1 MKKLLPIGTL
11 GLAGLVGAGLMTLPG
26 STVAANLGDD
36 VATKR
41 EDNLTELVL
50 VDDDDDDDTNDS
62 SNTNSKSRFT
72 GSSRSTRDNTRSNF
86 TKVSRDRDISRSDKT
101 KDWTRDGGSRTRD
114 WSANRT
120 NDRTRN
126 DTRGR
131 R

>member
-26 STVAANLGDD
+26 STVAANLGED

-50 VDDDDDDDTNDS
+50 VDDDDDDDTND
-62 SNTNSKSRFT
+62 NSKSRFT

>member
-26 STVAANLGDD
+26 STVAASLGDD

-50 VDDDDDDDTNDS
+50 VDDDDDDDTNDGS
-62 SNTNSKSRFT
+62 DTSSKSRFT

-86 TKVSRDRDISRSDKT
+86 TKVSRDRDLSRSDKT

>member
-11 GLAGLVGAGLMTLPG
+11 GLAGLVGAGVMTLPG
-26 STVAANLGDD
+26 SRVAADLGDD

-50 VDDDDDDDTNDS
+50 VDDDDDDDTNDN

-120 NDRTRN
+120 NDRSRN